1 MKISII
7 TPVYN
12 CEKYIRETIESIANQ
27 NYKNFEHI
35 VIDAASN
42 DNTLEIIKEY
52 NHIKYLSEKDNGQS
66 EAINKGFRIAQGDI
80 LAWQNADDIYF
91 PDTFETVIN
100 FFIKNPEVDIVYGYY
115 QLIGSASEWICDVF
129 PIQWNRW
136 MFVHGRFCPP
146 QPTVF
151 WRRRVFKAIEELD
164 EKLHYCMDVDFYSRA
179 VNKEFK
185 FERIPK
191 MIGKFRIHNQSKTQ
205 NKNNEKKVYEE
216 YKNVLSTRFNYTFID
231 SLVFEF
237 FKIRAMLSK
246 NIKQK
251 WLKKI

>member
-1 MKISII
+1 MLISII

-12 CEKYIRETIESIANQ
+12 SEKYIRETIESIINQ
-27 NYKNFEHI
+27 TNKHFEHI
-35 VIDAASN
+35 VIDAVST
-42 DNTLEIIKEY
+42 DKTLEIIKEY
-52 NHIKYLSEKDNGQS
+52 RHIKYLSEKDNGQS
-66 EAINKGFRIAQGDI
+66 EAINKGFNMAKGDI

-100 FFIKNPEVDIVYGYY
+100 FFKDNPDIDIVYGYY
-115 QLIGSASEWICDVF
+115 QLIDTDTKWICDVY
-129 PIQWNRW
+129 PIKWNKW
-136 MFVHGRFCPP
+136 MFAHGRFCPP

-151 WRRRVFKAIEELD
+151 WRRGVFETQGELN
-164 EKLHYCMDVDFYSRA
+164 EKLHYCMDVDLYSRSI
-179 VNKEFK
+179 NKGFK

-191 MIGKFRIHNQSKTQ
+191 MMGKFRIHDQSKTQ

-216 YKNVLSTRFNYTFID
+216 YKNVLSSNFNYNFFD
-231 SLVFEF
+231 FLFFEF
-237 FKIRAMLSK
+237 FKIRAILSK